1 MHMSEGL
8 SKAEQELIEVAG
20 FCNKRLMLMGLE
32 GSIGILM
39 REIERSGKTAA
50 LPPHAAAVRISLAA
64 DLAEKLEKVLPV
76 LTDLSQKLAV
86 FQDEQ
91 VKKL

>member
-1 MHMSEGL
+1 M
-8 SKAEQELIEVAG
+8 
-20 FCNKRLMLMGLE
+20 NLE

-39 REIERSGKTAA
+39 REIERGGKTAA
-50 LPPHAAAVRISLAA
+50 LPPHAAAVRVSLAT
-64 DLAEKLEKVLPV
+64 DVAEKLEIVLTV

-91 VKKL
+91 VKSCKQATGDRESV